1 MILGVLIYFNGLIDS
16 IIINLKILIKY
27 HLSTFL
33 TPLFLFLIFVN
44 VVTVFRDDLII
55 GNLILINQK

>member
-1 MILGVLIYFNGLIDS
+1 MILGVLIYFNGLINS
-16 IIINLKILIKY
+16 IIVNLKILIKY

-44 VVTVFRDDLII
+44 VVTIFQDDPIV
-55 GNLILINQK
+55 